1 MSTGAA
7 CYNVYQETTYNLV
20 GHVCGTTTYHDTG
33 VLYANV
39 GQWNFPDYLY
49 ISPNGTPSQGTTV
62 FSLGGFNV
70 TSGAITFFGIGNPGA
85 SQQNATFEVA
95 TGFYGSSIVGPYL
108 FDNDYGVGAGIVGVY
123 LSGDPTD
130 LTTPCTN
137 QGVPCA
143 IAVNAGNLTETRNTW
158 TTNPCFW
165 YDASCWNGGNYY
177 WRNFSEMKQGKWVY
191 QDGNQYG
198 PMPSEVGLG
207 ACALHETYNGG
218 SLYGYGLVYT
228 GFPAYT
234 DSNEWTFTNN
244 TCTET
249 GEGVLTAFAGF
260 ATGAP
265 IKNILVRNNLFL
277 NNNGYSN
284 TAINQPRFTSR
295 TFRQDADLNCPD
307 GQFSNWIGS
316 GQNVVLDHNTV
327 WGMGGCLPAF
337 LGAGPD
343 IESGVQYTN
352 NIFNLVLDPGA
363 GSAYPGTL
371 YQPYN
376 GTDTCAG
383 YLGSALLNCY
393 NLLTYRSNIQ
403 LPTYTNSM
411 PGSSVEFTT
420 STIANTLAATP
431 YPTSPAGYT
440 PNANTLAGR
449 IAQVGWF
456 NACTLTSASSCVNNL
471 RLLNSSAYNSGSHTS
486 TDGLDIGAN
495 IDQLEQHQGKV
506 SNVRT
511 YGATSTGVTIAWYAP
526 DSNACPVDWGTGTS
540 AFYNGSGSWTR
551 VSGTGGQRVQTVSL
565 TGIPAHSLVYYRVNC
580 QVQQPTGSVQLP

>member
-1 MSTGAA
+1 M
-7 CYNVYQETTYNLV
+7 
-20 GHVCGTTTYHDTG
+20 
-33 VLYANV
+33 
-39 GQWNFPDYLY
+39 
-49 ISPNGTPSQGTTV
+49 
-62 FSLGGFNV
+62 
-70 TSGAITFFGIGNPGA
+70 
-85 SQQNATFEVA
+85 
-95 TGFYGSSIVGPYL
+95 
-108 FDNDYGVGAGIVGVY
+108 DNNYGVGAGIVGFFM
-123 LSGDPTD
+123 SDD
-130 LTTPCTN
+130 LTDSYTPCTA
-137 QGVPCA
+137 QGKPCA
-143 IAVNAGNLTETRNTW
+143 IQHNTGDLTETRNTW
-158 TTNPCFW
+158 TTNPCYW

-177 WRNFSEMKQGKWVY
+177 WRNFTEIKQGKKIY

-198 PMPSEVGLG
+198 PMPTQIGYGE
-207 ACALHETYNGG
+207 CALHETYNGASRDG
-218 SLYGYGLVYT
+218 STLIYT
-228 GFPAYT
+228 GFPIYT

-244 TCTET
+244 SCYGTSEQ
-249 GEGVLTAFAGF
+249 LITASNPFYSV
-260 ATGAP
+260 GAP
-265 IKNILVRNNLFL
+265 IKNMLVRNNLFL
-277 NNNGYSN
+277 DGNGYSL
-284 TAINQPRFTSR
+284 TPINQPRFAARS
-295 TFRQDADLNCPD
+295 FRQNADSNCPD
-307 GQFSNWIGS
+307 GQFTNWIGS
-316 GQNVVLDHNTV
+316 GQNIVYDHNTA
-327 WGMGGCLPAF
+327 WGMGGCLPTF

-352 NIFNLVLDPGA
+352 NIFDLVLDPGTFSPYF
-363 GSAYPGTL
+363 GSL

-376 GTDTCAG
+376 STDTCWG
-383 YLGSALLNCY
+383 YLAAALLNCY
-393 NLLTYRSNIQ
+393 NLLTYQSNIQ

-420 STIANTLAATP
+420 STIASTLAATP

-565 TGIPAHSLVYYRVNC
+565 TGIPSHSLVYYRVNC